1 MVKLNRRIF
10 WLKIDLLKNIILFRI
25 RLVVA
30 LKKCDSR
37 PAYNKKFLKTKIKSY
52 GDDATDFFDK
62 KIPNTYLAVILIA
75 KWWKI
80 VSVSICKWML
90 EH

>member
-1 MVKLNRRIF
+1 MMVKLSRHIF
-10 WLKIDLLKNIILFRI
+10 WLKIDLLKNIIIFRI
-25 RLVVA
+25 KLAVA

-37 PAYNKKFLKTKIKSY
+37 PIYNKQFLKTKIKPY

-62 KIPNTYLAVILIA
+62 VIPNTYLAVILIV

-80 VSVSICKWML
+80 VSVSICKWM
-90 EH
+90 